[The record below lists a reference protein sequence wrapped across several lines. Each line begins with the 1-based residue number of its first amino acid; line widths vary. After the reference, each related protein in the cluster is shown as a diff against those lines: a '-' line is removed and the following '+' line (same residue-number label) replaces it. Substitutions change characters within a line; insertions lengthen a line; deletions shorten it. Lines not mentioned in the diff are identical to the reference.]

1 MKSILTTLILILLVL
16 SLSCGKQPIV
26 EAPRKAII
34 SWNPPADFRPSYI
47 TQDQDSVYWGLFIS
61 KMYSAKFNL
70 WTVKSTDRQTWTT
83 PILIDNAYYFESL
96 DFSVKDDTLHLT
108 YFQIDPGYFPDHSLG
123 LGAFVDNKDEM
134 KLAYSLRDLTRDR
147 DLDGIPDNV
156 EHELLTSPR
165 LPDTDL
171 DGKKDYFDTN
181 PLAKPRELTSDHE
194 IYTAVLHDIVKSSG
208 LDKIPVARDTAWT
221 KFYRIYVL
229 SGPSPLYLAFSSEQK
244 TFEMVGFP
252 MTLISVKTPLWF
264 GSRPEYRSLSGG
276 IIPHINFK
284 DIKYKFLGKTASAF
298 VEFYI
303 NEEQITNYQFDLK
316 KERGKWQVTGSYLL
330 EQEEGK
336 EKKDT
341 TEATPTE

>member
-1 MKSILTTLILILLVL
+1 MKAFLTTLILSALVL
-16 SLSCGKQPIV
+16 SFSCGKQPII

-70 WTVKSTDRQTWTT
+70 WTVKSTDRQNWVS
-83 PILIDNAYYFESL
+83 PVLIDNAYYFGSL
-96 DFSVKDDTLHLT
+96 DFSVMNDSLHLT
-108 YFQIDPGYFPDHSLG
+108 YYEIDPGYFPDHGLG
-123 LGAFVDNKDEM
+123 LGAFVDYKDEM
-134 KLAYSLRDLTRDR
+134 KLAYDIRDLTRDR
-147 DLDGIPDNV
+147 DHDGIPDNV
-156 EHELLTSPR
+156 ERELLTSPR

-171 DGKKDYFDTN
+171 DGKIDYFDTN
-181 PLAKPRELTSDHE
+181 PLAKPREQSNNHE
-194 IYTAVLHDIVKSSG
+194 IYTAILHDIVKTSG
-208 LDKIPVARDTAWT
+208 LDTIPVARDTAWS

-244 TFEMVGFP
+244 TFEMVVFP

-264 GSRPEYRSLSGG
+264 GSRPEYRSVSGG

-284 DIKYKFLGKTASAF
+284 NIKYKFLGNTASAY

-316 KERGKWQVTGSYLL
+316 KEKGEWRVKGSYLL
-330 EQEEGK
+330 EEEEGK
-336 EKKDT
+336 EQKDT
-341 TEATPTE
+341 TATLPQE

>member
-1 MKSILTTLILILLVL
+1 MKPILTTLILIVLAL
-16 SLSCGKQPIV
+16 SLSCGQSPII
-26 EAPRKAII
+26 EAPQKAII
-34 SWNPPADFRPSYI
+34 SWNPPADFKPSYV
-47 TQDQDSVYWGLFIS
+47 TRDQDSVYWGLFIS

-70 WTVKSTDRQTWTT
+70 WTVRSTDGRNWLT

-96 DFSVKDDTLHLT
+96 DFSVRNDTLHLT
-108 YFQIDPGYFPDHSLG
+108 YYQIDPDYFPDHSLG

-134 KLAYSLRDLTRDR
+134 KLTYSIRDLMRDR

-171 DGKKDYFDTN
+171 DGKKDFFDTN
-181 PLAKPRELTSDHE
+181 PISQPRRQSNNHE
-194 IYTAVLHDIVKSSG
+194 VYTAVLHDIVKTSG
-208 LDKIPVARDTAWT
+208 LDTIPIARDTAWT

-229 SGPSPLYLAFSSEQK
+229 SGPSPLYLAFPHEQK

-276 IIPHINFK
+276 VIPHIDFK
-284 DIKYKFLGKTASAF
+284 STKYNFLGNKASAF

-303 NEEQITNYQFDLK
+303 NEEQITDYQFDLK
-316 KERGKWQVTGSYLL
+316 KEKGKWQVIGSYLL
-330 EQEEGK
+330 EQEERKGN
-336 EKKDT
+336 KDT
-341 TEATPTE
+341 TSTVPQE